1 MSRTSVPGPMLRGMS
16 ASSELSRL
24 VAALPDVLATA
35 GVELP
40 EGRLVHGAEGDDEQP
55 AMWVSNGPATEGLWT
70 ALLAAHAKSG
80 LWPLL
85 LDHLGGHTTR
95 PWDDGELWPAGVS
108 DPGGWDAETL
118 MAGWWTDHTLPSPEG
133 LAVTAPYGQRWPG
146 LAAPL
151 PAGDDPDLHAA
162 DCVSFMLTDNPNLRL
177 GLVATARGADS
188 IAVAGWE
195 GPANYETDTA
205 KLSAVLRSWEDRFAT
220 RVIGVG
226 FAELYLSV
234 AAAPTDHATALHVAA
249 EHFAFCPDN
258 VWQGSVTDLAGYA
271 HQLVDAPIWSFWW
284 D

>member
-1 MSRTSVPGPMLRGMS
+1 MLRGMS
-16 ASSELSRL
+16 GSSELSGL
-24 VAALPDVLATA
+24 VAALPDALATA
-35 GVELP
+35 GVVLP
-40 EGRLVHGAEGDDEQP
+40 DGRLVHE
-55 AMWVSNGPATEGLWT
+55 
-70 ALLAAHAKSG
+70 KSG

-85 LDHLGGHTTR
+85 LDHLRGHPAR
-95 PWDDGELWPAGVS
+95 PWDDGELWPADMS
-108 DPGGWDAETL
+108 DPGEWDAETL
-118 MAGWWTDHTLPSPEG
+118 MAEWWAGHTGGDDDTLSPPER

-151 PAGDDPDLHAA
+151 PATDDPDPHAHE
-162 DCVSFMLTDNPNLRL
+162 CVNFMLADNPGLRL

-188 IAVAGWE
+188 ITAAGWQ
-195 GPANYETDTA
+195 GPANFENDTA

-234 AAAPTDHATALHVAA
+234 AAPPTDDAAALHIAA

-258 VWQGSVTDLAGYA
+258 VWQGSAPDLAGYA
-271 HQLVDAPIWSFWW
+271 GRLVDAPIWSFWW